1 MLKMCVSFIPSVI
14 LVVLYGAVAVGE
26 ANSFAPNYANAK
38 VSAAYIMT
46 LINKEPAIDNLSV
59 EGESPVDNTSPH
71 TLMTVV
77 VMKVLTVHMLI
88 FFSLF

>member
-1 MLKMCVSFIPSVI
+1 MCVSFVPSVI

-46 LINKEPAIDNLSV
+46 LINKDPAIDNLSV
-59 EGESPVDNTSPH
+59 EGESPVDNTRPH
-71 TLMTVV
+71 TLVTVV
-77 VMKVLTVHMLI
+77 VMKLFTVHVLILFLI
-88 FFSLF
+88 FF

>member
-1 MLKMCVSFIPSVI
+1 MVIMCVSFFPSVI

-59 EGESPVDNTSPH
+59 EGESPVDNTRPH
-71 TLMTVV
+71 TLVTVAV
-77 VMKVLTVHMLI
+77 S
-88 FFSLF
+88 FSLCAC